1 MDQNPAAC
9 GAWLGHSTGDF
20 SVNFNELRAALHAE
34 AAAQHAAGSRTLA
47 KALPAPVERP
57 APVRRVVSVR
67 RSHASPSLLKA
78 LGDVPNQRIKEAAID
93 SAARRR
99 EVPNVDKLLGGGKRT
114 YRVTHGGH
122 SQTEAE
128 ARAACERGLLDGRIG
143 ADEATR
149 IEHCL
154 NEHRAMPVALAALL
168 FN

>member
-1 MDQNPAAC
+1 
-9 GAWLGHSTGDF
+9 
-20 SVNFNELRAALHAE
+20 VNFNELTAALRAEVAGQRAAAD
-34 AAAQHAAGSRTLA
+34 SRTLA
-47 KALPAPVERP
+47 KSLPAPAERSVP
-57 APVRRVVSVR
+57 PRRVVSVR
-67 RSHASPSLLKA
+67 RSHAAPPLLKA

-99 EVPNVDKLLGGGKRT
+99 EVPNADKLLGGGKRA
-114 YRVTHGGH
+114 YRVTHRGH

-143 ADEATR
+143 ADDATR

-154 NEHRAMPVALAALL
+154 NEHRVMPDALAALL